1 MKQFGSPINTHDH
14 IWLLTSLVSR
24 VRSPVHLNSL
34 AFISTSGLVLLL
46 LEAVSL
52 VSLYGSIGISVYLLS
67 SESPV
72 FFLSQLSPLPT
83 KIVVWPLCHDLIF
96 SGPFLLVFLCQVE
109 DFFGD
114 SSFILFLFMIK
125 TKSFYF
131 LAIRKIRGSFWCR

>member
-1 MKQFGSPINTHDH
+1 MRQFGSLINTHDH

-83 KIVVWPLCHDLIF
+83 KIVVWPLWF
-96 SGPFLLVFLCQVE
+96 NFQWA
-109 DFFGD
+109 FFTSLPL
-114 SSFILFLFMIK
+114 SSWRFFCFLFFK
-125 TKSFYF
+125 RFSN
-131 LAIRKIRGSFWCR
+131 RKKHCTLEKEHHLWVYLVCV